1 MIIFGKLEKF
11 TGGPTPSPRERMH
24 VTINKGGLIR
34 LNENCYRRLGK
45 PEAVYLYYSKED
57 TVIGIEP
64 VHSFRMPS
72 AFPVKPTSSG
82 RRIQASPLCKHYGI
96 RIDSTER
103 FVNPEFSRDG
113 KQLLLKLT
121 ETVTVKQVR
130 RRKTKC
136 EK

>member
-1 MIIFGKLEKF
+1 MIIIGKLEKF
-11 TGGPTPSPRERMH
+11 MGGPTPSSRERIH

-57 TVIGIEP
+57 GVIALEP
-64 VHSFRMPS
+64 VHSFRMPM
-72 AFPVKPTSSG
+72 AFPLKPTSCG

-103 FVNPEFSRDG
+103 FINPEFSPDG
-113 KQLLLKLT
+113 KKLLLKLT
-121 ETVTVKQVR
+121 DTVTVRQT
-130 RRKTKC
+130 RKRKAKS